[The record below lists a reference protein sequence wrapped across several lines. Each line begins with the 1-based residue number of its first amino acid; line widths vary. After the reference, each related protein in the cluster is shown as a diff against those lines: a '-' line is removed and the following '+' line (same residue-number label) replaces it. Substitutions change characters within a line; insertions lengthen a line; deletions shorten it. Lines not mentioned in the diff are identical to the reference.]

1 MEELLLT
8 LMEEE
13 EDLLLTL
20 VDPEVAKN
28 AEVKDK
34 N

>member
-1 MEELLLT
+1 MGELLLT
-8 LMEEE
+8 LMEE

>member
-8 LMEEE
+8 LMEE

-28 AEVKDK
+28 VEVKDK

>member
-8 LMEEE
+8 LMEE

-20 VDPEVAKN
+20 VDPEVAKD

>member
-8 LMEEE
+8 LMEE